1 MDPKEKDK
9 GYSVGY
15 KKPPQHTQFKPGQSG
30 NPKGRP
36 KKVPTTSDL
45 FLKESLSR
53 VPIITKDGRR
63 HMISKM
69 QAIAKQFATKAANGD
84 YKAARLV
91 LEQLNSGTRF
101 RRQPRQ
107 SHSGISACQFPAR
120 SGRFRS
126 TSSCASEVQKT
137 QVAAFNR
144 RGHLLMSST
153 RDYAYL

>member
-91 LEQLNSGTRF
+91 LEQLNSGKPDSGDNLANLIQEF
-101 RRQPRQ
+101 RLANSRLEAADSDQR
-107 SHSGISACQFPAR
+107 PA
-120 SGRFRS
+120 
-126 TSSCASEVQKT
+126 A
-137 QVAAFNR
+137 QVKSR
-144 RGHLLMSST
+144 KRK
-153 RDYAYL
+153 